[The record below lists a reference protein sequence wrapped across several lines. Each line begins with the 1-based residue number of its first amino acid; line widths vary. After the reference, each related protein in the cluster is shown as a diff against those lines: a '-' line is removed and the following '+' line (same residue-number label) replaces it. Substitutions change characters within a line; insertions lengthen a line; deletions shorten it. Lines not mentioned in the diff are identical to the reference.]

1 VGVCILVT
9 ISLANIPDVLAIVL
23 AECFKNGSE
32 KDAQDNEL
40 CIYVEDRKIRFVFI
54 IDRSM
59 SMAVKPV
66 NCRQLKKIL

>member
-1 VGVCILVT
+1 VCILVT
-9 ISLANIPDVLAIVL
+9 VSLANIPDVLVIVL
-23 AECFKNGSE
+23 AESFKNGSE

-40 CIYVEDRKIRFVFI
+40 FIYAEDRKIRFVFI

-59 SMAVKPV
+59 SMTVKPA

>member
-1 VGVCILVT
+1 MCILVT
-9 ISLANIPDVLAIVL
+9 VSLANIPDVLVIVL
-23 AECFKNGSE
+23 AESFKNGSE

-40 CIYVEDRKIRFVFI
+40 FIYAEDRKIRFVFI

-59 SMAVKPV
+59 SMTVKPA